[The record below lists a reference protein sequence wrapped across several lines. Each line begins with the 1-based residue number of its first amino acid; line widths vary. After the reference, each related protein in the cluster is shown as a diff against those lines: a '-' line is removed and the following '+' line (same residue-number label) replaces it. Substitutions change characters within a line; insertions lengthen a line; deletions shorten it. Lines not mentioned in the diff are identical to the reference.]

1 MNYKKDIKKLF
12 IKLFARKMFQS
23 FFKQLHWI
31 ALRGMNYGAGYS
43 PYDSGEIFFLHY
55 VKKNSPGYINVL
67 DVGANTGQYT
77 LLCNQIFQKDCRIF
91 SFEPTKHAFKK
102 LEKNTNFSENILL
115 YNFGMGEVN
124 KKSKIYYSRLGSV
137 QSSLFQDDGA
147 VESENINLWT
157 IDEFCE
163 EHDIKHITILKL
175 DVEGYEYKVLA
186 GAKNSIKNV
195 DYIQFEFGNKQV
207 DSRNFLKDF
216 ITILSNFKIY
226 RLIQDGLVEVNSN
239 PINEIFQ
246 TSNYVAINRN
256 LL

>member
-1 MNYKKDIKKLF
+1 MMYKKDIKKLF
-12 IKLFARKMFQS
+12 IKLFARKVFQS
-23 FFKQLHWI
+23 FFKQLHWV

-55 VKKNSPGYINVL
+55 VKKNSPGSISVL
-67 DVGANTGQYT
+67 DVGANTGQYS

-102 LEKNTNFSENILL
+102 LEKNTKFSENILL
-115 YNFGMGEVN
+115 HNFGMGEVI
-124 KKSKIYYSRLGSV
+124 KKSKIYY
-137 QSSLFQDDGA
+137 
-147 VESENINLWT
+147 
-157 IDEFCE
+157 
-163 EHDIKHITILKL
+163 EHDIRNITILKL
-175 DVEGYEYKVLA
+175 DVEGYEYKVLE

-216 ITILSNFKIY
+216 ITFLSDFKIY
-226 RLIQDGLVEVNSN
+226 RLLQDGFIEIDSN

-246 TSNYVAINRN
+246 TSNYIGINRRIH
-256 LL
+256 